1 MIKIALLGSLEPIYG
16 LLWLTYNEI
25 GFRQKLI
32 SGYIICIIFLFLH
45 NFIPV
50 VWVGGRPKGLPK
62 MTEYQ
67 SNPPCR
73 FKASKLLLTPK
84 SILSF
89 QWGWRRWRQW
99 WIGITHFWMRSYE
112 KSSKWDR
119 FSLFRMGIINPLF
132 DAGWYASRKPLNL
145 YLPFNF

>member
-25 GFRQKLI
+25 GLRQKLI

-45 NFIPV
+45 SFIPV

-73 FKASKLLLTPK
+73 FKEASHPK
-84 SILSF
+84 EYSVVSVGVTAVAAMVNRDYPFLDEIVREKF
-89 QWGWRRWRQW
+89 K
-99 WIGITHFWMRSYE
+99 MR
-112 KSSKWDR
+112 
-119 FSLFRMGIINPLF
+119 
-132 DAGWYASRKPLNL
+132 
-145 YLPFNF
+145 